1 MRQKKLLFLGAFC
14 MLLINGCGTYRLMY
28 FINRYPGAY
37 RSHLTPN
44 IQEITFQTR
53 SGRQVAFYVT
63 PRLEPRRPPE
73 RLWMVF
79 GGNGALALG
88 WLPLLRDAPDP
99 RDGFLLLD
107 YPGFGACQ
115 GVPNRTTI
123 RESSERGLEA
133 LAAHLGVAP
142 ASFEGRLSLLGHSLG
157 CATALQFAPAHR
169 IERIVLLA
177 PFTTVVAVAER
188 MVGWPLCYFVPDNYD
203 NEARLAEV
211 AKLTPRPTVAI
222 VHGARDSVVPVE
234 MGRRLAGRYPDWI
247 TYQEVSLADH
257 NSLLGRDRAAVLG
270 LLDGNGQEPPATP
283 PRDGHFAKK

>member
-133 LAAHLGVAP
+133 LAAHLASLRPRSKGASPCSATPWAAP
-142 ASFEGRLSLLGHSLG
+142 RRCNSPPPTASSASSCSRPLRPSWLSPS
-157 CATALQFAPAHR
+157 A
-169 IERIVLLA
+169 
-177 PFTTVVAVAER
+177 
-188 MVGWPLCYFVPDNYD
+188 W
-203 NEARLAEV
+203 
-211 AKLTPRPTVAI
+211 
-222 VHGARDSVVPVE
+222 S
-234 MGRRLAGRYPDWI
+234 AGRSATSCPI
-247 TYQEVSLADH
+247 TTTT
-257 NSLLGRDRAAVLG
+257 RRAW
-270 LLDGNGQEPPATP
+270 PKSPS
-283 PRDGHFAKK
+283 